1 MVNIIYYSFN
11 DIISIINKTISVDIL
26 SNKKI
31 IDSKL
36 QLKDTQIKK
45 INAIKNLNKNHI
57 DYSII
62 DNLLVLFIL
71 SDKSTFPYNKYKSL
85 DPLNY
90 DLSLGSPNS
99 DVINN
104 LNLHTTPP
112 FKNALNQ
119 NELHILDSNYVNVKE
134 TPTFNLN
141 YDLCDKIQP
150 LNLTKS
156 IDLDSTLI
164 YLCEFY
170 NYLLS
175 LIGSSARIEDN
186 LDYYEYYIENNMS
199 LFGKFI
205 ASNFK
210 EIDLDN
216 IDKATLLFIYF
227 ASIKLEI
234 NPFNSSIAKFINC
247 QNNLLYVFIA
257 KAFSILENKL
267 SNPSLN
273 PSLEYMSLTNTYAQ
287 YSINNFCSLLDI
299 DKDNM
304 SALDKTFLNIIYKFN
319 SDKNIKDITSGT
331 PNNFKIYK
339 FFDSLLKSNNLYIN
353 RPVISSIDDLKVKV
367 NSMCKNSTFFSY
379 LMKKYPPKNKRDYIY
394 FYILFIFF
402 ENEKDLWT
410 NYLNMI
416 NTGEYVKYIDNY
428 DYILYMNFVDS
439 KKEHLLRAI
448 LMNSFKLDEDIKSI
462 NIENIINSHFNQLCK
477 LNPEI
482 NKDTINKS
490 TLSFLD
496 KSFLIVINKYITS
509 LTNESNSLDSLLN
522 KIFKE
527 VDLCLVNTNNFTYN
541 EKILYK
547 TATHIIG
554 ELIETFDMIE
564 YSKLARTYLNS
575 NIFYNKNLEPDLNIF
590 NTIIF
595 PTNSKEYL
603 YCVFL
608 YVYSL
613 KYNCTTNVTNFSN
626 ELTISL
632 LSNYLKSIQI

>member
-11 DIISIINKTISVDIL
+11 DIISIINKTISVGIL

-57 DYSII
+57 NYSII
-62 DNLLVLFIL
+62 DNLLFSFIL
-71 SDKSTFPYNKYKSL
+71 SDKSTLPYNKYKSL

-119 NELHILDSNYVNVKE
+119 NELHILDSNYVNIKE

-141 YDLCDKIQP
+141 YDLCDKIQS

-175 LIGSSARIEDN
+175 LIGSSAKIEAN
-186 LDYYEYYIENNMS
+186 LDYYKYYIENNMS

-216 IDKATLLFIYF
+216 IDKTTILFIYF

-234 NPFNSSIAKFINC
+234 NPFNSSIAKFINYK
-247 QNNLLYVFIA
+247 NNLICVFID

-267 SNPSLN
+267 PNPSLN
-273 PSLEYMSLTNTYAQ
+273 SFLEYMSLNYTYAQ

-304 SALDKTFLNIIYKFN
+304 SALDNTFLNIISKFN
-319 SDKNIKDITSGT
+319 SAKNIEDITSGT

-379 LMKKYPPKNKRDYIY
+379 LMKKYPPENKRDYIY

-416 NTGEYVKYIDNY
+416 NTEEYVKYINNY
-428 DYILYMNFVDS
+428 DYILYMQLIDI
-439 KKEHLLRAI
+439 KKEDLLRAI

-462 NIENIINSHFNQLCK
+462 NIENIINNHFNQLCK
-477 LNPEI
+477 LNPEL
-482 NKDTINKS
+482 NKGTINKS

-496 KSFLIVINKYITS
+496 KSFLIVINKYITV
-509 LTNESNSLDSLLN
+509 LTNKYNILDSLLN
-522 KIFKE
+522 KIFKD
-527 VDLCLVNTNNFTYN
+527 VDLCLVNTNNFTYTQ
-541 EKILYK
+541 KILYK
-547 TATHIIG
+547 TAAHIIG
-554 ELIETFDMIE
+554 ELIEDLTLDQ
-564 YSKLARTYLNS
+564 YSNLAKSYFKTTILS
-575 NIFYNKNLEPDLNIF
+575 DKNLEPGLNIF
-590 NTIIF
+590 TNIIF

-608 YVYSL
+608 YIYSL
-613 KYNCTTNVTNFSN
+613 KYNYTMDMSIFSN
-626 ELTISL
+626 L
-632 LSNYLKSIQI
+632 LNIRLLNKYLEGMQI

>member
-141 YDLCDKIQP
+141 YDFCDRIQS

-175 LIGSSARIEDN
+175 LIGSSAKIEAN

-205 ASNFK
+205 SSNFK

-216 IDKATLLFIYF
+216 IDKTTILFIYF

-234 NPFNSSIAKFINC
+234 NPFNSVITKLIHY
-247 QNNLLYVFIA
+247 QNNLLCVFID
-257 KAFSILENKL
+257 KAFSILKYKL
-267 SNPSLN
+267 PNIYSDSLFN
-273 PSLEYMSLTNTYAQ
+273 YLYLYDEYSL
-287 YSINNFCSLLDI
+287 NNFCSLLDI
-299 DKDNM
+299 DKNNM
-304 SALDKTFLNIIYKFN
+304 SALDKTFLNIISKFN
-319 SDKNIKDITSGT
+319 SAKNIKDINSGIG
-331 PNNFKIYK
+331 NNFKIYN

-353 RPVISSIDDLKVKV
+353 RPVISSIDNLQVKV
-367 NSMCKNSTFFSY
+367 NSMCEKSTFFSY

-416 NTGEYVKYIDNY
+416 NTGEYVKYINNY
-428 DYILYMNFVDS
+428 DYILYMKLIDA
-439 KKEHLLRAI
+439 KKETLLSSI
-448 LMNSFKLDEDIKSI
+448 LMNLFKLDTDIKSI
-462 NIENIINSHFNQLCK
+462 NIENIIDNYFDQLCN
-477 LNPEI
+477 LNSAL

-496 KSFLIVINKYITS
+496 KSFLIVINKYITG
-509 LTNESNSLDSLLN
+509 LPNKSNSLDSLLN
-522 KIFKE
+522 KIFKD
-527 VDLCLVNTNNFTYN
+527 VDLCLVNTNNFTYT

-547 TATHIIG
+547 TAAHIIG
-554 ELIETFDMIE
+554 ELIEDLSLDQ
-564 YSKLARTYLNS
+564 YSNLAKAYFKTTILS
-575 NIFYNKNLEPDLNIF
+575 DKNLEPGLNIF
-590 NTIIF
+590 TNIIF

-608 YVYSL
+608 YIYSL
-613 KYNCTTNVTNFSN
+613 KYNYTMDISNFSN
-626 ELTISL
+626 L
-632 LSNYLKSIQI
+632 LNIRLLNKYLEGMQI